1 MKTGSKFRPDV
12 EIAESILQNSKFLD
26 SSEIEENAIRL
37 VNFAEKINQKEPAL
51 MLLWKSM
58 VFLIMKV

>member
-37 VNFAEKINQKEPAL
+37 VNFERK
-51 MLLWKSM
+51 
-58 VFLIMKV
+58 